1 MSKLFIMNGPD
12 KGKSFDFTGNTA
24 YVGRLPDND
33 IQINEKTIS
42 RKHLRIQ
49 RRAEK
54 FFIRDL
60 NSKNGTIVNGK
71 LLSPGVD
78 LEVEAGMPITL
89 GKVFVSLGVM
99 PSEELFSLHEMKGFS
114 EEFSATAL
122 YKSYQDRPLSQPKNM
137 DFFFKISNV
146 LNQSLDINVIME
158 KMLDY
163 IFDLLKRI
171 DRGVIIL
178 IDSETGE
185 FSSVITRT
193 EKVEGETDT
202 EQPLYSRTVVN
213 AVIKNRKPVTILDA
227 FGQDDLDVSK
237 SMEMMRVRSAMC
249 VPLISKSKV
258 RGVIYVDSVRIPYG
272 FREEDIALI
281 TSLSSPAAIAI
292 ENAMLYSNMERLV
305 NERTESLR
313 ATEKSLKQNE
323 KRFRAMFNNI
333 SSGVMVCKAVNNG
346 DDFIIMDM
354 NKAQCRIDKIKR
366 KLVLNKNLHEA
377 IPELKDTELPAVFKR
392 VLKAHKPERTFVR
405 LSRENKPVS
414 YREYF
419 IDTLPGDEI
428 MALFD
433 DVTEKIE
440 FEREQKALQEQLFAA
455 QKMESIGQFAGGTA
469 HNFRNI
475 LQAITGNIEYLELIY
490 GEEPEIKELAG
501 NIYNSIEKGVGLIN
515 NLLHFA
521 KKGWK
526 VEMEYINIR
535 EVIEKT
541 YELIRRVFNQNIE
554 IRLDLEKDLWV
565 KGNTSLLSQ
574 AFINLFNNA
583 RDAMPRGGELVI
595 SARRIKNTVT
605 TFVSDTGH
613 GIDKGA
619 IDKIFDPFFTLKEV
633 GSGTG
638 LGLSTTLG
646 IIEQHKGTI
655 TVSSKPGKGA
665 VFKIVLPL
673 SDEAVVQ
680 ESKPKEEIL
689 FGNKEKI
696 LIIDDEVFVLDSIAG
711 LLEQMGY
718 TPIPVNSSEYA
729 MESFI
734 KHSPELV
741 LIDRNMPG
749 LDGVECIREFLKK
762 DPDAKIIIISGYENS
777 GVDGIDDDVKKMIK
791 GYLVKPCGAIELSH
805 MIAGALGQRN

>member
-1 MSKLFIMNGPD
+1 MSKFFIMSGPD
-12 KGKSFDFTGNTA
+12 KGKSFELKGNIA

-33 IQINEKTIS
+33 IQIKEKTIS
-42 RKHLRIQ
+42 RRHLRIQ
-49 RRAEK
+49 HRDKK

-71 LLSPGVD
+71 ILSPGVD
-78 LEVEAGMPITL
+78 LEVSEGVPIVL

-99 PSEELFSLHEMKGFS
+99 PSEEMFSIHEMEGFS
-114 EEFSATAL
+114 EEFSATAM
-122 YKSYQDRPLSQPKNM
+122 YTAYQDRPMTQPKNM
-137 DFFFKISNV
+137 DFFFKVSNV

-171 DRGVIIL
+171 DRGVILL

-193 EKVEGETDT
+193 GKTVT
-202 EQPLYSRTVVN
+202 ENDSEQSLYSRTVVN
-213 AVIKNRKPVTILDA
+213 AVIRNRKPVTILDA
-227 FGQDDLDVSK
+227 YGQDDLDVSK
-237 SMEMMRVRSAMC
+237 SMEMMRVRSVMC
-249 VPLISKSKV
+249 VPLVSKSKV

-305 NERTESLR
+305 NDRTESLR
-313 ATEKSLKQNE
+313 ATEYRLKQNE
-323 KRFRAMFNNI
+323 KRFRAMFNNM
-333 SSGVMVCKAVNNG
+333 SSGVMVCKALNNG
-346 DDFIIMDM
+346 DDFIVLDL
-354 NKAQCRIDKIKR
+354 NKAQCKIDKTKR
-366 KLVLNKNLHEA
+366 NLVLNKNLYDA
-377 IPELKDTELPAVFKR
+377 APELKDTILPEVFKR
-392 VLKAHKPERTFVR
+392 VWQTHKAERCSIT
-405 LSRENKPVS
+405 LSREDKPS
-414 YREYF
+414 SSREYY

-433 DVTEKIE
+433 DVTEKTK
-440 FEREQKALQEQLFAA
+440 FEQEQKALQEQLFAA

-490 GEEPEIKELAG
+490 GEEPEIKELAT
-501 NIYNSIEKGVGLIN
+501 NIYNSIERGVGLIN

-526 VEMEYINIR
+526 VEMEDIDLFD
-535 EVIEKT
+535 VIERT
-541 YELIRRVFNQNIE
+541 YELIKRVFNQNIE
-554 IRLDLEKDLWV
+554 IKLDLEKNLWV
-565 KGNTSLLSQ
+565 RGNASLLSQ
-574 AFINLFNNA
+574 AFMNLFNNA
-583 RDAMPRGGELVI
+583 RDAMPKGGELQI
-595 SARRIKNTVT
+595 SARKIKNTIIA
-605 TFVSDTGH
+605 FVSDTGH
-613 GIDKGA
+613 GIDKDA

-646 IIEQHKGTI
+646 IIEQHKGSI

-665 VFKIVLPL
+665 TFKIILPL
-673 SDEAVVQ
+673 SEEKVVK
-680 ESKPKEEIL
+680 ESKPKEDIVY
-689 FGNKEKI
+689 GHKQKI

-718 TPIPVNSSEYA
+718 TAIPVNSSEYA
-729 MESFI
+729 MDSFV

-749 LDGVECIREFLKK
+749 LDGVECIRKFMNA
-762 DPDAKIIIISGYENS
+762 DPKAKIIIISGYENS
-777 GVDGIDDDVKKMIK
+777 GVDGVDEDVKKMIR
-791 GYLVKPCGAIELSH
+791 GYLVKPCGAVELSH
-805 MIAGALGQRN
+805 MIAQALEQ

>member
-1 MSKLFIMNGPD
+1 MLKFFIMNGPD
-12 KGKSFDFTGNTA
+12 KGKSFDLKGNIA

-33 IQINEKTIS
+33 IQIKEKTLS
-42 RKHLRIQ
+42 RRHLRIQ
-49 RRAEK
+49 RKDDK
-54 FFIRDL
+54 FIIRDL

-71 LLSPGVD
+71 ILNPGVD
-78 LEVEAGMPITL
+78 LEVAEGVPIAL

-99 PSEELFSLHEMKGFS
+99 PSEEMFSIHEMEGFS
-114 EEFSATAL
+114 EEFSSTAM
-122 YKSYQDRPLSQPKNM
+122 YTAYQNRPMTQPKNM
-137 DFFFKISNV
+137 DFFFKVSNV

-171 DRGVIIL
+171 DRGVILL

-193 EKVEGETDT
+193 EKAIAENDA

-213 AVIKNRKPVTILDA
+213 AVIRNRKPVTILDA

-237 SMEMMRVRSAMC
+237 SMEMMRVRSVMC
-249 VPLISKSKV
+249 VPLVSKSKV
-258 RGVIYVDSVRIPYG
+258 RGVIYVDSIRIPYG

-305 NERTESLR
+305 NDRTESLR
-313 ATEKSLKQNE
+313 ATENRLKQNE
-323 KRFRAMFNNI
+323 KRFRAMFNNM

-346 DDFIIMDM
+346 DDFIVLDL
-354 NKAQCRIDKIKR
+354 NKAQCKIDKIKR
-366 KLVLNKNLHEA
+366 NIVLNKNLYDA
-377 IPELKDTELPAVFKR
+377 VPELKDTALPEVFKR
-392 VLKAHKPERTFVR
+392 VWQTHKAERCSIT
-405 LSRENKPVS
+405 LSKEDNS
-414 YREYF
+414 SSSREYF

-433 DVTEKIE
+433 DVTEKTK
-440 FEREQKALQEQLFAA
+440 FEQEQKALQEQLFAA

-490 GEEPEIKELAG
+490 GEEPEIKELAT
-501 NIYNSIEKGVGLIN
+501 NIYNSIERGVGLIN

-526 VEMEYINIR
+526 VEMEDIDLFD
-535 EVIEKT
+535 VIERT
-541 YELIRRVFNQNIE
+541 YELIKRVFNQNIE
-554 IRLDLEKDLWV
+554 IKLDLGKDLWV
-565 KGNTSLLSQ
+565 RGNASLLSQ
-574 AFINLFNNA
+574 AFMNLFNNA
-583 RDAMPRGGELVI
+583 RDAMPKGGELVI
-595 SARRIKNTVT
+595 SARKIKNTIIA
-605 TFVSDTGH
+605 FVSDTGH
-613 GIDKGA
+613 GIDKDA

-646 IIEQHKGTI
+646 IIEQHKGSI

-665 VFKIVLPL
+665 TFKIILPL
-673 SDEAVVQ
+673 SEEKGVK
-680 ESKPKEEIL
+680 ESKPKDDIRY
-689 FGNKEKI
+689 GHKQKI

-718 TPIPVNSSEYA
+718 TAIPVNSSEYA
-729 MESFI
+729 MDSFV

-749 LDGVECIREFLKK
+749 LDGVECIRKFMNA
-762 DPDAKIIIISGYENS
+762 DPKAKIIIISGYENS
-777 GVDGIDDDVKKMIK
+777 GADGIDEDIKKMIR
-791 GYLVKPCGAIELSH
+791 GYLVKPCGAVELSH
-805 MIAGALGQRN
+805 MIAQVLEQ

>member
-12 KGKSFDFTGNTA
+12 KGKAFDFNGNTA

-33 IQINEKTIS
+33 IQIKEKTIS
-42 RKHLRIQ
+42 RRHLRIQ
-49 RRAEK
+49 RKDGK

-60 NSKNGTIVNGK
+60 NSKNGTMVNGK
-71 LLSPGVD
+71 NLSAGVD
-78 LEVEAGMPITL
+78 LEVEEGVPIAL

-99 PSEELFSLHEMKGFS
+99 SSDELFSLHEMEGFS
-114 EEFSATAL
+114 EEFSVTAM
-122 YKSYQDRPLSQPKNM
+122 YTAYQDRPMSQPKNM

-146 LNQSLDINVIME
+146 LNQSLDINEIME

-185 FSSVITRT
+185 FSSVITRSEKT
-193 EKVEGETDT
+193 ET
-202 EQPLYSRTVVN
+202 ENDEEHPLYSRTVVN
-213 AVIKNRKPVTILDA
+213 AVIRNRKPVTILDA

-237 SMEMMRVRSAMC
+237 SMEMMKVRSVMC

-313 ATEKSLKQNE
+313 ATEDRLKENE
-323 KRFRAMFNNI
+323 KRFRAMFNNM
-333 SSGVMVCKAVNNG
+333 SSGVMVCKAINNG
-346 DDFIIMDM
+346 DDFVVMDM
-354 NKAQCRIDKIKR
+354 NKAQCRVDKVKR
-366 KLVLNKNLHEA
+366 KLVINKSLLEA
-377 IPELKDTELPAVFKR
+377 VPELKDTILPEVLKR
-392 VLKAHKPERTFVR
+392 VWKTHKPERCTITLVR
-405 LSRENKPVS
+405 EHKFFSR
-414 YREYF
+414 REYF
-419 IDTLPGDEI
+419 IDTLPSDEI

-433 DVTEKIE
+433 DVTEKIK
-440 FEREQKALQEQLFAA
+440 FEHEQKALQEQLFAA

-490 GEEPEIKELAG
+490 GEEPEIRELAT
-501 NIYNSIEKGVGLIN
+501 NIYNSIERGVGLIN

-526 VEMEYINIR
+526 VEMEDIDLND
-535 EVIEKT
+535 VIEKT

-554 IRLDLEKDLWV
+554 IKLDLSHGLWV
-565 KGNTSLLSQ
+565 RGNSSLLSQ

-583 RDAMPRGGELVI
+583 RDAMPKGGVLVV
-595 SARRIKNTVT
+595 SARKVKNSIMV
-605 TFVSDTGH
+605 FVSDTGQ
-613 GIDKGA
+613 GIDKDA

-646 IIEQHKGTI
+646 IIGQHKGSI

-665 VFKIVLPL
+665 VFKIVLPF
-673 SDEAVVQ
+673 SEEKAVQ
-680 ESKPKEEIL
+680 EAKPKDDLIY
-689 FGNKEKI
+689 GSKQKI
-696 LIIDDEVFVLDSIAG
+696 LIVDDEVFVLDSITG
-711 LLEQMGY
+711 LIEQLGY
-718 TPIPVNSSEYA
+718 VPIPVNSSEFA
-729 MESFI
+729 MDSFI

-749 LDGVECIREFLKK
+749 LDGIACIREFMKT
-762 DPDAKIIIISGYENS
+762 DPNAKIIIISGYENS
-777 GVDGIDDDVKKMIK
+777 GVDGIDEDVKKMIK
-791 GYLVKPCGAIELSH
+791 GYLVKPCGAVELSQ
-805 MIAGALGQRN
+805 MIARALGQ